1 MITNKT
7 TARSFLDTIV
17 SKGREDLTAIG
28 ERFAS
33 TPKENYNLRNA
44 IRQTAEMERN
54 RTHGAIDFA
63 LWMEVLTRD
72 EYYAMQQEFYEFYAK
87 LFFPEVCVTA

>member
-7 TARSFLDTIV
+7 TARSYLDKIV
-17 SKGREDLTAIG
+17 NKGREDLTAIG
-28 ERFAS
+28 ERFAA

-44 IRQTAEMERN
+44 IRHTAEAERS

-72 EYYAMQQEFYEFYAK
+72 EYYAMQQELYEFYAN
-87 LFFPEVCVTA
+87 LFFPEVYTTA